1 MYGVAIWGGA
11 FVVGKDEAGYWGI
24 LGIVLVLVLGMVL
37 MLRVSDPKGHITDL
51 D

>member
-1 MYGVAIWGGA
+1 MV
-11 FVVGKDEAGYWGI
+11 
-24 LGIVLVLVLGMVL
+24 GIVLVLVLGMVL